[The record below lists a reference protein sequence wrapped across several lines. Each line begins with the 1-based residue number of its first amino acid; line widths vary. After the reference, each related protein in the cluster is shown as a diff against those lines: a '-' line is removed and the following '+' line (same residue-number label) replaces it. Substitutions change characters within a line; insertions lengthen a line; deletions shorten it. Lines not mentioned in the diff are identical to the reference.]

1 MDYKEIRESYDSL
14 YREFFTPLFRYFF
27 FRTKNNE
34 TSKDL
39 TQSVFLK
46 FLNQGYKERERE
58 YNTRLLFTIARTSL
72 IDFYRKSSR
81 KMEESLDAK
90 ENEFPSEEPDPEIVF
105 ESKEKVLLVQ
115 EVLKTL
121 SPAEEEIVIL
131 RMTTDMSYKEMAK
144 VLKLKEDNIRQ
155 IYSRALKKMK
165 DYMDDKQI
173 SYE

>member
-1 MDYKEIRESYDSL
+1 MNLKEIRQSYDGL

-46 FLNQGYKERERE
+46 FLNQGYKEREKE
-58 YNTRLLFTIARTSL
+58 HNVKLLFTIARTSL

-81 KMEESLDAK
+81 RLEESLDAK
-90 ENEFPSEEPDPEIVF
+90 ERDVPSSDPDPEIIF
-105 ESKEKVLLVQ
+105 ESKEKVSLVQ
-115 EVLKTL
+115 DVLKTL
-121 SPAEEEIVIL
+121 SESEEEIVVL

-144 VLKLKEDNIRQ
+144 VLELKEDNIRQ